1 VVIGREPLL
10 EAWLGTNSARMLTL
24 YGNPG
29 ATYALGF
36 RTNALGTNWQFAWRT
51 PMTNL
56 FETFSADAKPPL
68 LFYRAWEFFADP
80 PILELKQSSGSN
92 PSLLLYGQTGTNYV
106 LQATTNLSV
115 LGAWFPSTSFT
126 LTNSFLLIDIGA
138 PTNKAMFFRANR
150 P

>member
-1 VVIGREPLL
+1 L
-10 EAWLGTNSARMLTL
+10 EAWLGTNSQRMLTL

-29 ATYALGF
+29 AAYALGL

-56 FETFSADAKPPL
+56 FETFSADQNSPL

-80 PILELKQSSGSN
+80 PVLELKGATSSN
-92 PSLLLYGQTGTNYV
+92 LVLLLYGKSGTNYLLQAETNLAKGDSWFAITNFVLSNSFQFISEGTGTN
-106 LQATTNLSV
+106 
-115 LGAWFPSTSFT
+115 GM
-126 LTNSFLLIDIGA
+126 
-138 PTNKAMFFRANR
+138 MFFRAKC